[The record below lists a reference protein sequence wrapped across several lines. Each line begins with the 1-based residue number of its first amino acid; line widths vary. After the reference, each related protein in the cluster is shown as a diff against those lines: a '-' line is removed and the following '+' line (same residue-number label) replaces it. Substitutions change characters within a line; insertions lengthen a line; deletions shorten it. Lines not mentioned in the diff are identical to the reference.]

1 VYEIQRV
8 SYVSRRSGYI
18 AYALTDPLVVLME
31 SLVPDMMEIHIY
43 SDDQLGKMDG
53 HVTAIDGIDVDTI
66 FLKG

>member
-1 VYEIQRV
+1 
-8 SYVSRRSGYI
+8 
-18 AYALTDPLVVLME
+18 ME